1 MLSEFDILYVSQ
13 KAIKGSA
20 IADFL
25 AERAN
30 EEYEPMSFEFPDED
44 LMAILQIEK
53 EESPED
59 DGWKMYF
66 DGASNALGRGVGA
79 VLISPERNHCPFTAK
94 LRFDCT
100 NNVAEY
106 EACVMGLQTSIE
118 KKIKKLTVYSDSALV
133 ICQLNGE
140 WETRDSKLMSY
151 QEFIKG
157 LI

>member
-1 MLSEFDILYVSQ
+1 MSQ

-30 EEYEPMSFEFPDED
+30 EEYEPMSFDFPDED
-44 LMAILQIEK
+44 LMAVLQIEK
-53 EESPED
+53 EESPKE

-79 VLISPERNHCPFTAK
+79 VLISPEGNHCPLTAK
-94 LRFDCT
+94 LSFDYT

-106 EACVMGLQTSIE
+106 EACALGL
-118 KKIKKLTVYSDSALV
+118 
-133 ICQLNGE
+133 
-140 WETRDSKLMSY
+140 
-151 QEFIKG
+151 
-157 LI
+157 